1 MQSHRANQPTPPP
14 LIRHSSRTTSSSTVS
29 TIHTSYTQN
38 SNLMPPSPHGNGG
51 LLASPTSIGM
61 GLRSASFSGASGGG
75 VPGGDEVDKL
85 GYLYSLRV
93 AVLHHH
99 LALPPPPLPYRMS
112 SASSFSF
119 ASTPPIPPMPSPPLT
134 GTSPNGSRFTFSSLY
149 PSPNGAGPKTPDMAG
164 SQTPPTPGRRKSS
177 GFGLSMGKHK
187 SDADV
192 IKLPKEFL
200 AEFWGT
206 LASEDGDQGW
216 KTAVSGFL
224 SIIKKGTK
232 TPSAF
237 TASVPAPGPGSA
249 PVHVHQS
256 HLLQLL
262 YNSLPRSSYF
272 SPIAKPQAEK
282 DRDFLFR
289 LRAEV
294 QSYMLAPSPDP
305 GMDHGSNGMA
315 SPTLS
320 TPKRSPMGAGRRA
333 SSTHSV
339 EGVKR
344 KPSPVWDGDITE
356 MIDTVA
362 AVWGVRKDVMDRDV
376 MDIKGNRSIEQMY
389 LSDLKR
395 AMSTLSAQPPP
406 LTPSQKNRQAFLAQA
421 LSGLMKDFP
430 DLAMPTSPNEYNQSP
445 LSPTSA
451 YGPDTTGSSFFTP
464 PRTVEIFGRLTQRA
478 GEAGHNPRTRDLVE
492 KCREIWGISSRR
504 EKEKEME
511 GLLQRWGDSIGT
523 KDEVP
528 LARLIAE
535 GVKLMSFGLRDGDP
549 LPPVLTELLG
559 NLLSLA
565 TTSLPTIFPTTSG
578 LPPSPPPSLLL
589 IFNAASE
596 LFSAQ
601 PEAAKALEN
610 ASDELK
616 GGAVGEYVEAVEH
629 LTGGIGQADD
639 GLRHIGESGKD
650 SMVEGFEKVALW
662 MENEIAG
669 VKRVW
674 GKGLGSQLPLFLAEL
689 QVLDKPRGAASD
701 VFTLYEATGK
711 LLDYWDDLCPTQ
723 EHGFELDAF
732 FEPHVE
738 AWLRE
743 NEVNKVHD
751 WVSRSVGMDSWV
763 PEGVNKHS
771 QSVIDLFEFMRGS
784 AQVILHE
791 LPLSEYKR
799 AIYLID
805 YSKHDLSPAKA
816 STPTL
821 EIQNKLGSK
830 AGSWLAKGQQAV
842 KSLERKKSCV
852 KLTDMGAAQVSLEDL
867 VYAMEAEETAR
878 IVKQHKLNGALP
890 DKASRHVFTITIL
903 RGDNLLGRGL
913 SKPADGEQSF
923 EISVGAVKILELQ
936 AYDRQLVGKH
946 DLIGVSSFKLD
957 PRAFADIPIRD
968 VVLPLSPR
976 GTVHVRIS
984 MEGGEKHDVQY
995 HLSVANRAL
1004 ERAAA
1009 DMSRELVDKMGE
1021 FIKAQLSVT
1030 TLQTLTKPLKDKK
1043 KAKTVLTEQDIEQ
1056 SLGPLF
1062 DYLNENLMLAIWRR
1076 IIDTLI
1082 SLLVPPLSDKP
1093 STAHALPS
1101 QEVDVV
1107 FKWLQLV
1114 KAFFNASEGGMEH
1127 GVPLTSLQAGPYKD
1141 IIMLGQY
1148 LDLPTPTLKERC
1160 SAAVR
1165 AAGKNGVVGG
1175 MRGLRLDDTGK
1186 EDDSERMAEVLLRI
1200 ARTRPDTADF
1210 LSHEIAALTKSR
1222 VDKQAGVL

>member
-1 MQSHRANQPTPPP
+1 MQSHRGNQPTPPP
-14 LIRHSSRTTSSSTVS
+14 LPRNPSRTHSSSTIS
-29 TIHTSYTQN
+29 TIQTSYTAN
-38 SNLMPPSPHGNGG
+38 SNLMPPSPHGNGA
-51 LLASPTSIGM
+51 LLASPTSITM
-61 GLRSASFSGASGGG
+61 GLRSASFSGASNGG
-75 VPGGDEVDKL
+75 VSGGDEVDKL

-99 LALPPPPLPYRMS
+99 LMLPPPPKLHRMS
-112 SASSFSF
+112 SASSFGS
-119 ASTPPIPPMPSPPLT
+119 ASTPPIPPLPSPPLT

-149 PSPNGAGPKTPDMAG
+149 PSPNGNTPKTPEMA
-164 SQTPPTPGRRKSS
+164 TPPTPARRKSS

-187 SDADV
+187 SDAESV
-192 IKLPKEFL
+192 KLPKEYL

-206 LASEDGDQGW
+206 LASEEGDQGW
-216 KTAVSGFL
+216 KTAVGSFL
-224 SIIKKGTK
+224 SLIKKGTK
-232 TPSAF
+232 TPSGLNLREVPTLLEAF

-272 SPIAKPQAEK
+272 SPIARPQTEK
-282 DRDFLFR
+282 DRDLLFR

-305 GMDHGSNGMA
+305 GADVSSNGLA
-315 SPTLS
+315 SPTSS
-320 TPKRSPMGAGRRA
+320 TPKRSPIGMGRRA

-339 EGVKR
+339 EGIKR
-344 KPSPVWDGDITE
+344 KPSPVWEGDSNE

-362 AVWGVRKDVMDRDV
+362 SVWGVRKDVLDRDV
-376 MDIKGNRSIEQMY
+376 LDIKGSKSVEQMY
-389 LSDLKR
+389 LTDLKR
-395 AMSTLSAQPPP
+395 AMSALSAQPPP
-406 LTPSQKNRQAFLAQA
+406 LTPSQKNRQVYLAQA
-421 LSGLMKDFP
+421 LSELLKDFP
-430 DLAMPTSPNEYNQSP
+430 DLAAPTSPNEYNSSA

-451 YGPDTTGSSFFTP
+451 YGSDTTGSSFFTP
-464 PRTVEIFGRLTQRA
+464 PRTVEIFGRLAQRA
-478 GEAGHNPRTRDLVE
+478 GEAGHNSRTRDLVE
-492 KCREIWGISSRR
+492 RCREIWGISSRR

-528 LARLIAE
+528 LARIIAD
-535 GVKLMSFGLRDGDP
+535 GVRLLSFGMREGDP
-549 LPPVLTELLG
+549 LPPVLAELQG

-578 LPPSPPPSLLL
+578 PPPSPPPSLLV

-596 LFSAQ
+596 LFASQ
-601 PEAAKALEN
+601 IETVKALEN
-610 ASDELK
+610 ATDELK
-616 GGAVGEYVEAVEH
+616 GAAIGEYVEAVEH

-650 SMVEGFEKVALW
+650 SMVEGFEKVAMW
-662 MENEIAG
+662 MEKEISG
-669 VKRVW
+669 VKKVW
-674 GKGLGSQLPLFLAEL
+674 GKGLGSSLNPAAIIISRQLPLFLAEL

-701 VFTLYEATGK
+701 VFTLYETTGK
-711 LLDYWDDLCPTQ
+711 LLDYWEDLCPDQ
-723 EHGFELDAF
+723 EHAFELDAF

-743 NEVNKVHD
+743 NEANNVHD

-763 PEGVNKHS
+763 PEGANKHS

-805 YSKHDLSPAKA
+805 YSKA
-816 STPTL
+816 STPTS

-830 AGSWLAKGQQAV
+830 AGSWLAK
-842 KSLERKKSCV
+842 
-852 KLTDMGAAQVSLEDL
+852 DMGAAQVSLEDL
-867 VYAMEAEETAR
+867 VFAMEAEETAR
-878 IVKQHKLNGALP
+878 IVKEHKLNGALP
-890 DKASRHVFTITIL
+890 DKATRHVFTIIVL
-903 RGDNLLGRGL
+903 RGDSLLGRGL
-913 SKPADGEQSF
+913 SKAADSFVTVVDKETGERLIKTRTVLGAEDPRWEQSF

-946 DLIGVSSFKLD
+946 DLIGVSTFKLD
-957 PRAFADIPIRD
+957 PRAFANVPIRD

-984 MEGGEKHDVQY
+984 MEGGEQHDVQY
-995 HLSVANRAL
+995 HLSVASRAL
-1004 ERAAA
+1004 ERSAT
-1009 DMSRELVDKMGE
+1009 DMSREIVDKMGE

-1030 TLQTLTKPLKDKK
+1030 TLQTLTKPLRDKK

-1056 SLGPLF
+1056 GLGPLF
-1062 DYLNENLMLAIWRR
+1062 DYLNEN
-1076 IIDTLI
+1076 
-1082 SLLVPPLSDKP
+1082 
-1093 STAHALPS
+1093 
-1101 QEVDVV
+1101 EVDVV
-1107 FKWLQLV
+1107 FKWLQLI
-1114 KAFFNASEGGMEH
+1114 KAFYNASEGGVEH
-1127 GVPLTSLQAGPYKD
+1127 GVPLSSLQAGPYKD

-1148 LDLPTPTLKERC
+1148 MDLPTPTLKERC

-1165 AAGKNGVVGG
+1165 AAGKSNTNGGVVGG
-1175 MRGLRLDDTGK
+1175 MRGLRLDDSGGK
-1186 EDDSERMAEVLLRI
+1186 EDNSERMAEVLLRI
-1200 ARTRPDTADF
+1200 ARTRPDTGDF
-1210 LSHEIAALTKSR
+1210 LAHEIATLTKSR